1 MVLASLLSIILIL
14 TPSSHALAPS
24 SLAAHT
30 PKAEKSLLP
39 LLPHELQTPHPP
51 HPARLSQ
58 THTRSPISVEGA
70 GQDNMS
76 TNDLQRSVSKKETQV
91 GRGKRMFAQGGLAGL
106 GRGNVAWDLQVEYSG
121 TTFFDG

>member
-1 MVLASLLSIILIL
+1 
-14 TPSSHALAPS
+14 
-24 SLAAHT
+24 
-30 PKAEKSLLP
+30 
-39 LLPHELQTPHPP
+39 
-51 HPARLSQ
+51 
-58 THTRSPISVEGA
+58 
-70 GQDNMS
+70 MS

>member
-58 THTRSPISVEGA
+58 THTRSP
-70 GQDNMS
+70 
-76 TNDLQRSVSKKETQV
+76 NDLQRSVSKKETQV